1 MSKASFQPPFDKL
14 IGKYGQK
21 TIIRQKI
28 YRHEDGTIIAEGV
41 KEAYP
46 LENPRDYKRKPP
58 KGEELA
64 NINLFGNISHQT
76 ALIINSALYT
86 EEQLNALPEGQ
97 RLIIIQRREQ
107 LANFKERFVAQTKT
121 PDREAPIDKNSLA
134 TNLPRRKKYKTLR
147 TFIQAILRERAK
159 NQSTQ
164 P

>member
-1 MSKASFQPPFDKL
+1 MSQATFQPPFDKL
-14 IGKYGQK
+14 IGKYGKK
-21 TIIRQKI
+21 TVLRQKI

-58 KGEELA
+58 KGDELA
-64 NINLFGNISHQT
+64 NINLFGDVSHQT
-76 ALIINSALYT
+76 ALIINSASYT

-97 RLIIIQRREQ
+97 RLIILQRREQ
-107 LANFKERFVAQTKT
+107 LADFKTRFVAQTTK

-134 TNLPRRKKYKTLR
+134 SNLPRRKKYKTLR

-159 NQSTQ
+159 SQSAQ
-164 P
+164 S